1 MMNWNFLLR
10 GEKCMSSHS
19 PENKHK
25 KNKESFGEIMKSM
38 NSFFTERPIKGLLES
53 IDEFFKNPNIQQS
66 FPIKLTE
73 TNKEYC
79 ITAEL
84 PGIKKEQIQIDTIGN
99 QLTISIKN
107 MEELTEFDEINH
119 SYRRRHSIQKS
130 SRSVNLPVPIDE
142 KQVKASYKDGL
153 LQIRIPRKSGKS
165 VQID

>member
-1 MMNWNFLLR
+1 
-10 GEKCMSSHS
+10 MSSQL

-25 KNKESFGEIMKSM
+25 KNKEAFGEIMKSM

-53 IDEFFKNPNIQQS
+53 IDEFFKNPFTQLS
-66 FPIKLTE
+66 FPLELTE
-73 TNKEYC
+73 TSKEYI

-84 PGIKKEQIQIDTIGN
+84 PGIKKDQIQINIIGN
-99 QLTISIKN
+99 QLTISIDN
-107 MEELTEFDEINH
+107 VAELAEIDEINH

-165 VQID
+165 ITID

>member
-1 MMNWNFLLR
+1 
-10 GEKCMSSHS
+10 MSSQF
-19 PENKHK
+19 PENKNK

-53 IDEFFKNPNIQQS
+53 IDEFFKNPLTPLS

-73 TNKEYC
+73 TSKEYI

-84 PGIKKEQIQIDTIGN
+84 PGIKKEQIQINSTGN

-107 MEELTEFDEINH
+107 MEELSEIDEINQ

-153 LQIRIPRKSGKS
+153 LQIRIPRKVGKS
-165 VQID
+165 IQID

>member
-1 MMNWNFLLR
+1 
-10 GEKCMSSHS
+10 MSSQL
-19 PENKHK
+19 PENKNK

-53 IDEFFKNPNIQQS
+53 IDEFFKNPLTPLS
-66 FPIKLTE
+66 FPIELTE
-73 TNKEYC
+73 TSKEYI

-84 PGIKKEQIQIDTIGN
+84 PGIKKEQIQIDTTGSQI
-99 QLTISIKN
+99 TISIKN
-107 MEELTEFDEINH
+107 REELAEIDEINQ

-153 LQIRIPRKSGKS
+153 LQIRIPRKIGKS
-165 VQID
+165 IQID

>member
-1 MMNWNFLLR
+1 
-10 GEKCMSSHS
+10 MSSQL

-53 IDEFFKNPNIQQS
+53 IDEFFKNPFTQLS
-66 FPIKLTE
+66 FPLELTE
-73 TNKEYC
+73 TSKEYI

-84 PGIKKEQIQIDTIGN
+84 PGIKKDQIQINIIGN
-99 QLTISIKN
+99 QLTISIDN
-107 MEELTEFDEINH
+107 VAELAEIDEINH

-165 VQID
+165 IEID

>member
-1 MMNWNFLLR
+1 
-10 GEKCMSSHS
+10 MSSQL

-25 KNKESFGEIMKSM
+25 KNKEAFGEIMKSM

-53 IDEFFKNPNIQQS
+53 IDEFFKNPFTQLS
-66 FPIKLTE
+66 FPLELTE
-73 TNKEYC
+73 TSKEYI

-84 PGIKKEQIQIDTIGN
+84 PGIKKDQIQINIIGN
-99 QLTISIKN
+99 QLTISIDN
-107 MEELTEFDEINH
+107 VAELAEIDEINH

-165 VQID
+165 IAID

>member
-1 MMNWNFLLR
+1 
-10 GEKCMSSHS
+10 MSSQL
-19 PENKHK
+19 PENKNK

-53 IDEFFKNPNIQQS
+53 IDEFFKNPLTSLS
-66 FPIKLTE
+66 FPIELTE
-73 TNKEYC
+73 TSKEYI

-84 PGIKKEQIQIDTIGN
+84 PGIKKEQIQIDTTGN
-99 QLTISIKN
+99 QITISIKN
-107 MEELTEFDEINH
+107 MEELAEIDEINQ

-153 LQIRIPRKSGKS
+153 LQIRIPRKIGKS
-165 VQID
+165 IQID

>member
-1 MMNWNFLLR
+1 
-10 GEKCMSSHS
+10 MSSQL

-53 IDEFFKNPNIQQS
+53 IDEFFKNPFTQLS
-66 FPIKLTE
+66 FPLELTE
-73 TNKEYC
+73 TSKEYI

-84 PGIKKEQIQIDTIGN
+84 PGIKKDQIQINIIGN
-99 QLTISIKN
+99 QLTISIDN
-107 MEELTEFDEINH
+107 VAELAEIDEINH
-119 SYRRRHSIQKS
+119 SYRSRHSIQKS

-153 LQIRIPRKSGKS
+153 LQIRIPRKSEKS
-165 VQID
+165 IAID